1 MLCDTGPLVAIIDQG
16 DHHHERCVA
25 AMTALPPTSLTT
37 TWPCLT
43 EAMHLLYDAGGLRAQ
58 NDLWK
63 LLSEKLIRLE
73 LLTESDWAGIQS
85 LMNRYG
91 DMPLD
96 MADASLVAAAE
107 KANDWKLFSL
117 DSKLR
122 AIRIS
127 GNGWLDVYP

>member
-16 DHHHERCVA
+16 EEDHERCVA
-25 AMTALPPTSLTT
+25 AMNALPPTPLTT

-58 NDLWK
+58 NNLWR
-63 LLSEKLIRLE
+63 LLSQKLIRLE
-73 LLTESDWAGIQS
+73 LLTENDWAGIQS
-85 LMNRYG
+85 LMNRYS

-96 MADASLVAAAE
+96 MADASLVVAAE

-122 AIRIS
+122 AIRVS